1 MFGSVVKGGADFSYP
16 KQLVYLENTFVCS
29 EHNQAFLDVDNIRI
43 VYDFVLDQI
52 IGWYNPNAE

>member
-1 MFGSVVKGGADFSYP
+1 MITGGSRKSECYI
-16 KQLVYLENTFVCS
+16 YLESTFVCS
-29 EHNQAFLDVDNIRI
+29 EHDQAFLDVDNIRI